1 MPCRRTSSLNI
12 FSGSNS
18 KLWLSIKVGFN
29 PRQTVKVPSPLI
41 GNLYVVGS
49 WNKSALSIGSNTT
62 SSELLFEI
70 SVDET
75 FNNKYEIIK
84 EFIKV
89 NDFKTAAVKY
99 SISDTSNKGGQI
111 GWVKDTFLSED
122 LVELLS
128 KIGSIQVVSGDDQ
141 IYKIL
146 VDDLGSRGTTR
157 ATYQKIKRYVKQNS
171 VYRTYDYKE
180 ARKSRV
186 FLEPISLPK
195 DLREVL
201 IED

>member
-1 MPCRRTSSLNI
+1 MSKQIYTWSQVEAGDIISFRYKGKNPTGTLTSLLVMNPKMPFVKKDGSRTFQLV
-12 FSGSNS
+12 GLKLQS
-18 KLWLSIKVGFN
+18 KGKIPTIKSKPVL
-29 PRQTVKVPSPLI
+29 VK
-41 GNLYVVGS
+41 
-49 WNKSALSIGSNTT
+49 
-62 SSELLFEI
+62 LLR
-70 SVDET
+70 
-75 FNNKYEIIK
+75 
-84 EFIKV
+84 
-89 NDFKTAAVKY
+89 
-99 SISDTSNKGGQI
+99 
-111 GWVKDTFLSED
+111 
-122 LVELLS
+122 

-157 ATYQKIKRYVKQNS
+157 ATYQKIKRYVKSNS
-171 VYRTYDYKE
+171 VYRTYDYRE

>member
-1 MPCRRTSSLNI
+1 MSKQIYTWSQVEAGDIISFRYKGKNPTGTLTSLLVMNPKMPFVKKDGSRTFHLVGLKLESKGNI
-12 FSGSNS
+12 PTIKS
-18 KLWLSIKVGFN
+18 KPV
-29 PRQTVKVPSPLI
+29 
-41 GNLYVVGS
+41 
-49 WNKSALSIGSNTT
+49 
-62 SSELLFEI
+62 
-70 SVDET
+70 
-75 FNNKYEIIK
+75 
-84 EFIKV
+84 
-89 NDFKTAAVKY
+89 
-99 SISDTSNKGGQI
+99 
-111 GWVKDTFLSED
+111 

-157 ATYQKIKRYVKQNS
+157 ATYQKIKRYVKSNS
-171 VYRTYDYKE
+171 VYRTYDYRE

-195 DLREVL
+195 DLREAL

>member
-1 MPCRRTSSLNI
+1 MGLKLESKGNI
-12 FSGSNS
+12 PTIKS
-18 KLWLSIKVGFN
+18 KPV
-29 PRQTVKVPSPLI
+29 
-41 GNLYVVGS
+41 
-49 WNKSALSIGSNTT
+49 
-62 SSELLFEI
+62 
-70 SVDET
+70 
-75 FNNKYEIIK
+75 
-84 EFIKV
+84 
-89 NDFKTAAVKY
+89 
-99 SISDTSNKGGQI
+99 
-111 GWVKDTFLSED
+111 

-157 ATYQKIKRYVKQNS
+157 FTYQKIKRYVKSNS
-171 VYRTYDYKE
+171 VYRTYDYRG
-180 ARKSRV
+180 RKSRV

>member
-1 MPCRRTSSLNI
+1 MSKQIYTWSQVEAGDIISFRYKGKNPTGTLTSLLVMNPKMPFVKKDGSRTFHLVGLKLESK
-12 FSGSNS
+12 GNS
-18 KLWLSIKVGFN
+18 PTIKSKPV
-29 PRQTVKVPSPLI
+29 
-41 GNLYVVGS
+41 
-49 WNKSALSIGSNTT
+49 
-62 SSELLFEI
+62 
-70 SVDET
+70 
-75 FNNKYEIIK
+75 
-84 EFIKV
+84 
-89 NDFKTAAVKY
+89 
-99 SISDTSNKGGQI
+99 
-111 GWVKDTFLSED
+111 

>member
-1 MPCRRTSSLNI
+1 MSKQIYTWSQVEAGDIISFRYKGKNPTGTLTSLLVMNPKMPFVKKDGSRTFHLVGLKLESKGNI
-12 FSGSNS
+12 STIKS
-18 KLWLSIKVGFN
+18 KPV
-29 PRQTVKVPSPLI
+29 
-41 GNLYVVGS
+41 
-49 WNKSALSIGSNTT
+49 
-62 SSELLFEI
+62 
-70 SVDET
+70 
-75 FNNKYEIIK
+75 
-84 EFIKV
+84 
-89 NDFKTAAVKY
+89 
-99 SISDTSNKGGQI
+99 
-111 GWVKDTFLSED
+111 

-128 KIGSIQVVSGDDQ
+128 KIGSIQVVSGDAQ

-157 ATYQKIKRYVKQNS
+157 ATYQKIKRYVKSNS
-171 VYRTYDYKE
+171 VYRTYDYRE

>member
-1 MPCRRTSSLNI
+1 M
-12 FSGSNS
+12 
-18 KLWLSIKVGFN
+18 
-29 PRQTVKVPSPLI
+29 
-41 GNLYVVGS
+41 
-49 WNKSALSIGSNTT
+49 
-62 SSELLFEI
+62 
-70 SVDET
+70 
-75 FNNKYEIIK
+75 
-84 EFIKV
+84 
-89 NDFKTAAVKY
+89 
-99 SISDTSNKGGQI
+99 
-111 GWVKDTFLSED
+111 
-122 LVELLS
+122 S

-157 ATYQKIKRYVKQNS
+157 ATYQKIKRYVKSNS
-171 VYRTYDYKE
+171 VYRTYDYRE